1 MSNEQAELR
10 HHARVMLWDRD
21 VGDELFRLASDR
33 AAFGVPATD
42 NQRMEA
48 FKRFYQ
54 AWREGV
60 STVGA
65 PLFTDAALFSALPGP
80 DNVPR
85 QVLMLV
91 DFAGFPL
98 NQAAEIMGIDPT
110 AAEEAL
116 RVGRGQNRLDPA
128 MGCKALIIEDEFLI
142 AEELSALAKRAGI
155 AEVYLARTVEQAI
168 LYAQDHLPDIVFADF
183 RLKDGETGVDAIEPL
198 RELCAAPV
206 GFVTAYP
213 HSVLKHSVIP
223 PDFLIQKP
231 FRPEAISAIIGHWLV
246 EKEMD

>member
-1 MSNEQAELR
+1 MSNDQAELR

-33 AAFGVPATD
+33 ATDGLIVPDT
-42 NQRMEA
+42 QRMDA
-48 FKRFYQ
+48 FKRFYK

-60 STVGA
+60 SAKGA

-80 DNVPR
+80 DNLPR
-85 QVLMLV
+85 QIVMLM

-98 NQAAEIMGIDPT
+98 DQAAEIVDVAP
-110 AAEEAL
+110 EEAREAL
-116 RVGRGQNRLDPA
+116 ETGRAQNRLDPE

-142 AEELSALAKRAGI
+142 AEELSALAKRAGM
-155 AEVYLARTVEQAI
+155 AEVYLARTIDQAI
-168 LYAQDHLPDIVFADF
+168 RSAKEHVPDIIFADF
-183 RLKDGETGVDAIEPL
+183 RLTNGEVGVDAIEPL
-198 RELCAAPV
+198 REMTGAPV

-231 FRPEAISAIIGHWLV
+231 FRPEAVTAIIGHWLV

>member
-21 VGDELFRLASDR
+21 VGDELFRLATDR
-33 AAFGVPATD
+33 AAQGDALAD
-42 NQRMEA
+42 NQRVEA

-54 AWREGV
+54 AWRDGV

-80 DNVPR
+80 DNLPR

-91 DFAGFPL
+91 DFAGFQL
-98 NQAAEIMGIDPT
+98 DQAAEIMGIERVT
-110 AAEEAL
+110 AETAL
-116 RVGRGQNRLDPA
+116 ARGRSLNRVDPA

-168 LYAQDHLPDIVFADF
+168 QLAQDHLPDIIFADF

-198 RELCAAPV
+198 REFSGAPV

-231 FRPEAISAIIGHWLV
+231 FRPEAVTAIIGHWLV

>member
-1 MSNEQAELR
+1 MSDEQVELR

-21 VGDELFRLASDR
+21 VGDELFRLASERAVHGSSVTDDR
-33 AAFGVPATD
+33 RV
-42 NQRMEA
+42 EA
-48 FKRFYQ
+48 FRRFYR

-85 QVLMLV
+85 QVLMLA
-91 DFAGFPL
+91 DFAGFPID
-98 NQAAEIMGIDPT
+98 QVAEIVGIDREAVEKALAT
-110 AAEEAL
+110 GRAENQ
-116 RVGRGQNRLDPA
+116 VDPA

-155 AEVYLARTVEQAI
+155 AEVYTARTVEQA
-168 LYAQDHLPDIVFADF
+168 LLSARENLPDIIFADF
-183 RLKDGETGVDAIEPL
+183 RLKDGETGVEAIEPL
-198 RELCAAPV
+198 RELTGAPV

-213 HSVLKHSVIP
+213 HSVLRHSVIP

-231 FRPEAISAIIGHWLV
+231 FRPEALTAIIGHWLV
-246 EKEMD
+246 VKEMD

>member
-21 VGDELFRLASDR
+21 VGDELFRLATDQVTQ
-33 AAFGVPATD
+33 GQTVVD
-42 NQRMEA
+42 NQRMDA
-48 FKRFYQ
+48 FRRFYR
-54 AWREGV
+54 AWRDGV

-85 QVLMLV
+85 QILMLS
-91 DFAGFPL
+91 DFAGFPID
-98 NQAAEIMGIDPT
+98 QAAEIVGIDRD
-110 AAEEAL
+110 AAEKAL
-116 RVGRGQNRLDPA
+116 AAGRAQNRVDPA

-142 AEELSALAKRAGI
+142 AEELSALCKRAGI
-155 AEVYLARTVEQAI
+155 AEVYLARTVDQA
-168 LYAQDHLPDIVFADF
+168 LSAAQDHLPDIIFADF
-183 RLKDGETGVDAIEPL
+183 RLKDGETGVEAIEPL
-198 RELCAAPV
+198 RDLTGAPV

-231 FRPEAISAIIGHWLV
+231 FRPEAVTAIIGHWLV